1 MYKYFLLLIIICINV
16 LSSSAETVNA
26 KIGVFNYTLDTETKT
41 ASATGYLYPNGG
53 SGSGLDFGIV
63 VIPATVT
70 YKNSEFTVVELGRY
84 CFSSCKS
91 IKEITIPQTIKK
103 IDSGGYD
110 LPNLRKIKIENLK
123 NWCNIDITW
132 KITDHLFSL
141 ELNGANIEQLKIPDD
156 VEQINEYAFNYTDI
170 ERLIVPKNINE
181 IPREA
186 FLGCS
191 NMEYAELNSKKIGYC
206 AFEGCSKL
214 AEVYIKDQIK
224 ETEYSSFIGC
234 TSLKKVRID
243 DIASWCNINFK
254 SEDSNPLFYA
264 KSLAIG
270 TNDIKDLQIPE
281 GIKRIN
287 PYSFIN
293 GDFEHINIPNSV
305 DSIKGCAFAGCSNIK
320 EIKFPNKL
328 SYIGYGA
335 FEDCVN
341 LANIVITPN
350 IKEIREKAF
359 KNCTSIKGSIVIPQA
374 VAFIEGEAFA
384 NTGLKYVYLFAK
396 LESDI
401 ISYKTFPENSIIY
414 VPEKYA
420 QYYGNNNYIYNLD
433 KEEVSQTRITLSS
446 TKYFELTNVTLEGK
460 QIQMNHDRKFEIS
473 SLVPAKEY
481 NISIKGTIN
490 GENIEGDIMIETLK
504 PELDLQLISATNTKL
519 KVKGIRKGDMTVV
532 KEYFSDPN
540 NGKEYGEGYDYNGWR
555 GIIVEG
561 FYPGEYVDIT
571 YTIQTKDGS
580 SFSITRWFETKR
592 IDITATTKSTGT
604 SCELIGKNNNIDATI
619 ISSGFE
625 ESKSD
630 RLKITGLD
638 PNTTYQRRYYLT
650 TKEGGTIYQNISFT
664 TKALQLETLQPKGV
678 TNTCSIVSANSNID
692 DDETTAGFQWI
703 KYDAPSS
710 LKPNEGYATVYN
722 GTLEGYI
729 KNLQTTSYYKV
740 RAFYKSQSDKY
751 YYGDWVTFD
760 PSDFSYFEPTVHTY
774 NNVEVKN
781 NSAILRGVA
790 LQGSDDITE
799 QGFEY
804 WSEKPNAHSAKAEAQ
819 DRHIVYATGQRMEA
833 EIKNLASNAVYYYR
847 AFAKTSKNTTYGET
861 LQFEVPDVSSVQQIE
876 NADDNDVKVSVK
888 TDHGL
893 QLSVVGT
900 VRGKCSYK
908 VISLTGS
915 TITAGSI
922 TADGEWHRVSDTNL
936 HTGIYIIQ
944 VYDGYKL
951 TSKKVAIR

>member
-1 MYKYFLLLIIICINV
+1 MYKYFLLLIVTFINV
-16 LSSSAETVNA
+16 LPSFAEIINA
-26 KIGVFNYTLDTETKT
+26 EIGCFNYELDTTTKT
-41 ASATGYLYPNGG
+41 ASAVRYKYFNGG
-53 SGSGLDFGIV
+53 SGPGFDFGKV
-63 VIPATVT
+63 EVPSHVT
-70 YKNSEFTVVELGRY
+70 YKDTEFTVVELGRY
-84 CFSSCKS
+84 CFSNCNKVT
-91 IKEITIPQTIKK
+91 EITIPQTIKT
-103 IDSGGYD
+103 ISPGQYD
-110 LPNLRKIKIENLK
+110 LPKLKKIKIESLKSWYNTNL
-123 NWCNIDITW
+123 TYYL
-132 KITDHLFSL
+132 TDHLFSL
-141 ELNGANIEQLKIPDD
+141 EVNGVNIEHLIIPDD
-156 VEQINEYAFNYTDI
+156 VEKINKYAFCYTDI
-170 ERLIVPKNINE
+170 KRLVVSDNIAE
-181 IPREA
+181 IPYEA

-191 NMEYAELNSKKIGYC
+191 NLEYAEINSKKIGYR

-214 AEVYIKDQIK
+214 AEVYIKNQVK
-224 ETEYSSFIGC
+224 ETEYSSFIDC

-254 SEDSNPLFYA
+254 SEYSNPLFYA

-305 DSIKGCAFAGCSNIK
+305 DSIKGCAFRGCSNIK

-359 KNCTSIKGSIVIPQA
+359 SNCTSIKGSIVIPQA

-804 WSEKPNAHSAKAEAQ
+804 WSEKPSTHLAKAEAQ

-847 AFAKTSKNTTYGET
+847 AFAKTSKNITYGET

-876 NADDNDVKVSVK
+876 NANGNDVKVSVK
-888 TDHGL
+888 TDQGL

-900 VRGKCSYK
+900 VKSKCSYK
-908 VISLTGS
+908 IISMTGS
-915 TITAGSI
+915 TIATGSI
-922 TADGEWHRVSDTNL
+922 TADGEWHRVNDTNL
-936 HTGIYIIQ
+936 QTGIYIIQ
-944 VYDGYKL
+944 VYNGYKL

>member
-16 LSSSAETVNA
+16 LSSSAETLNA

-170 ERLIVPKNINE
+170 ERIIVPKNINE

-191 NMEYAELNSKKIGYC
+191 NMEYAELNSKKIGYR

-254 SEDSNPLFYA
+254 SKDSNPLFYA

-804 WSEKPNAHSAKAEAQ
+804 WSEKPSTHLAKAEAQ

-847 AFAKTSKNTTYGET
+847 AFAKTSKNITYGET

-876 NADDNDVKVSVK
+876 NANGNDVKVSVK
-888 TDHGL
+888 TDQGL

-900 VRGKCSYK
+900 VKSKCSYK
-908 VISLTGS
+908 IISMTGS
-915 TITAGSI
+915 TIATGSI
-922 TADGEWHRVSDTNL
+922 TADGEWHRVNDTNL
-936 HTGIYIIQ
+936 QTGIYIIQ
-944 VYDGYKL
+944 VYNGYKL

>member
-1 MYKYFLLLIIICINV
+1 
-16 LSSSAETVNA
+16 
-26 KIGVFNYTLDTETKT
+26 
-41 ASATGYLYPNGG
+41 
-53 SGSGLDFGIV
+53 
-63 VIPATVT
+63 
-70 YKNSEFTVVELGRY
+70 
-84 CFSSCKS
+84 
-91 IKEITIPQTIKK
+91 
-103 IDSGGYD
+103 
-110 LPNLRKIKIENLK
+110 
-123 NWCNIDITW
+123 
-132 KITDHLFSL
+132 
-141 ELNGANIEQLKIPDD
+141 
-156 VEQINEYAFNYTDI
+156 
-170 ERLIVPKNINE
+170 
-181 IPREA
+181 
-186 FLGCS
+186 
-191 NMEYAELNSKKIGYC
+191 
-206 AFEGCSKL
+206 
-214 AEVYIKDQIK
+214 
-224 ETEYSSFIGC
+224 
-234 TSLKKVRID
+234 
-243 DIASWCNINFK
+243 
-254 SEDSNPLFYA
+254 
-264 KSLAIG
+264 
-270 TNDIKDLQIPE
+270 
-281 GIKRIN
+281 
-287 PYSFIN
+287 
-293 GDFEHINIPNSV
+293 
-305 DSIKGCAFAGCSNIK
+305 
-320 EIKFPNKL
+320 
-328 SYIGYGA
+328 
-335 FEDCVN
+335 
-341 LANIVITPN
+341 
-350 IKEIREKAF
+350 
-359 KNCTSIKGSIVIPQA
+359 
-374 VAFIEGEAFA
+374 
-384 NTGLKYVYLFAK
+384 
-396 LESDI
+396 
-401 ISYKTFPENSIIY
+401 
-414 VPEKYA
+414 
-420 QYYGNNNYIYNLD
+420 
-433 KEEVSQTRITLSS
+433 
-446 TKYFELTNVTLEGK
+446 
-460 QIQMNHDRKFEIS
+460 MNHDRKFEIS

-760 PSDFSYFEPTVHTY
+760 PSDFSYLEPTVHTY

-804 WSEKPNAHSAKAEAQ
+804 WSEKPSTHLAKAEAQ

-847 AFAKTSKNTTYGET
+847 AFAKTSKNITYGET

-876 NADDNDVKVSVK
+876 NANGNDVKVSVK
-888 TDHGL
+888 TDQGL

>member
-1 MYKYFLLLIIICINV
+1 
-16 LSSSAETVNA
+16 
-26 KIGVFNYTLDTETKT
+26 
-41 ASATGYLYPNGG
+41 
-53 SGSGLDFGIV
+53 
-63 VIPATVT
+63 
-70 YKNSEFTVVELGRY
+70 
-84 CFSSCKS
+84 
-91 IKEITIPQTIKK
+91 
-103 IDSGGYD
+103 
-110 LPNLRKIKIENLK
+110 
-123 NWCNIDITW
+123 
-132 KITDHLFSL
+132 
-141 ELNGANIEQLKIPDD
+141 
-156 VEQINEYAFNYTDI
+156 
-170 ERLIVPKNINE
+170 
-181 IPREA
+181 
-186 FLGCS
+186 
-191 NMEYAELNSKKIGYC
+191 
-206 AFEGCSKL
+206 
-214 AEVYIKDQIK
+214 
-224 ETEYSSFIGC
+224 
-234 TSLKKVRID
+234 
-243 DIASWCNINFK
+243 
-254 SEDSNPLFYA
+254 
-264 KSLAIG
+264 
-270 TNDIKDLQIPE
+270 
-281 GIKRIN
+281 
-287 PYSFIN
+287 
-293 GDFEHINIPNSV
+293 
-305 DSIKGCAFAGCSNIK
+305 
-320 EIKFPNKL
+320 
-328 SYIGYGA
+328 
-335 FEDCVN
+335 
-341 LANIVITPN
+341 
-350 IKEIREKAF
+350 
-359 KNCTSIKGSIVIPQA
+359 
-374 VAFIEGEAFA
+374 
-384 NTGLKYVYLFAK
+384 
-396 LESDI
+396 
-401 ISYKTFPENSIIY
+401 
-414 VPEKYA
+414 
-420 QYYGNNNYIYNLD
+420 
-433 KEEVSQTRITLSS
+433 
-446 TKYFELTNVTLEGK
+446 
-460 QIQMNHDRKFEIS
+460 MNHDRKFEIS

>member
-53 SGSGLDFGIV
+53 SGPGLDFGIV

-191 NMEYAELNSKKIGYC
+191 NMEYAELNSKKIGYR

-224 ETEYSSFIGC
+224 ETEYSSFQGC

-804 WSEKPNAHSAKAEAQ
+804 WSEKPSTHLAKAEAQ

-833 EIKNLASNAVYYYR
+833 EIKDLASNAVYYYR

-861 LQFEVPDVSSVQQIE
+861 VQFEVPDVSSVQQIE
-876 NADDNDVKVSVK
+876 NANSNDVKVSVK
-888 TDHGL
+888 TDQGL
-893 QLSVVGT
+893 QLSVMGT
-900 VRGKCSYK
+900 AKGKCSYK
-908 VISLTGS
+908 IISMTGS
-915 TITAGSI
+915 TIAAGSI
-922 TADGEWHRVSDTNL
+922 TADGEWHMVSDSNL
-936 HTGIYIIQ
+936 PTGIYIIQ

>member
-1 MYKYFLLLIIICINV
+1 M
-16 LSSSAETVNA
+16 
-26 KIGVFNYTLDTETKT
+26 
-41 ASATGYLYPNGG
+41 
-53 SGSGLDFGIV
+53 
-63 VIPATVT
+63 
-70 YKNSEFTVVELGRY
+70 
-84 CFSSCKS
+84 
-91 IKEITIPQTIKK
+91 
-103 IDSGGYD
+103 
-110 LPNLRKIKIENLK
+110 
-123 NWCNIDITW
+123 
-132 KITDHLFSL
+132 
-141 ELNGANIEQLKIPDD
+141 
-156 VEQINEYAFNYTDI
+156 
-170 ERLIVPKNINE
+170 
-181 IPREA
+181 
-186 FLGCS
+186 
-191 NMEYAELNSKKIGYC
+191 
-206 AFEGCSKL
+206 
-214 AEVYIKDQIK
+214 
-224 ETEYSSFIGC
+224 
-234 TSLKKVRID
+234 KKVRID

-804 WSEKPNAHSAKAEAQ
+804 WSEKPSTHLAKAEAQ

-847 AFAKTSKNTTYGET
+847 AFAKTSKNITYGET

-876 NADDNDVKVSVK
+876 NANGNDVKVSVK
-888 TDHGL
+888 TDQGL

-900 VRGKCSYK
+900 VKSKCSYK
-908 VISLTGS
+908 IISMTGS
-915 TITAGSI
+915 TIATGSI
-922 TADGEWHRVSDTNL
+922 TADGEWHRVNDTNL
-936 HTGIYIIQ
+936 QTGIYIIQ
-944 VYDGYKL
+944 VYNGYKL

>member
-1 MYKYFLLLIIICINV
+1 MD
-16 LSSSAETVNA
+16 
-26 KIGVFNYTLDTETKT
+26 TL
-41 ASATGYLYPNGG
+41 
-53 SGSGLDFGIV
+53 
-63 VIPATVT
+63 
-70 YKNSEFTVVELGRY
+70 
-84 CFSSCKS
+84 
-91 IKEITIPQTIKK
+91 
-103 IDSGGYD
+103 
-110 LPNLRKIKIENLK
+110 
-123 NWCNIDITW
+123 
-132 KITDHLFSL
+132 
-141 ELNGANIEQLKIPDD
+141 
-156 VEQINEYAFNYTDI
+156 
-170 ERLIVPKNINE
+170 
-181 IPREA
+181 
-186 FLGCS
+186 
-191 NMEYAELNSKKIGYC
+191 
-206 AFEGCSKL
+206 
-214 AEVYIKDQIK
+214 
-224 ETEYSSFIGC
+224 
-234 TSLKKVRID
+234 
-243 DIASWCNINFK
+243 
-254 SEDSNPLFYA
+254 
-264 KSLAIG
+264 
-270 TNDIKDLQIPE
+270 
-281 GIKRIN
+281 
-287 PYSFIN
+287 
-293 GDFEHINIPNSV
+293 
-305 DSIKGCAFAGCSNIK
+305 
-320 EIKFPNKL
+320 
-328 SYIGYGA
+328 
-335 FEDCVN
+335 VN

-804 WSEKPNAHSAKAEAQ
+804 WSEKPSTHLAKAEAQ

-833 EIKNLASNAVYYYR
+833 EIKNLASDAVYYYR
-847 AFAKTSKNTTYGET
+847 AFAKTSKNITYGET

-876 NADDNDVKVSVK
+876 NANGNDVKVSVK
-888 TDHGL
+888 TDQGL

-900 VRGKCSYK
+900 VKSKCSYK
-908 VISLTGS
+908 IISMTGS
-915 TITAGSI
+915 TIATGSI
-922 TADGEWHRVSDTNL
+922 TADGEWHRVNDTNL
-936 HTGIYIIQ
+936 QTGIYIIQ
-944 VYDGYKL
+944 VYNGYKL

>member
-53 SGSGLDFGIV
+53 SGPGLDFGIV

-191 NMEYAELNSKKIGYC
+191 NMEYAELNSKKIGYR

-804 WSEKPNAHSAKAEAQ
+804 WSEKPSTHLAKAEAQ

-847 AFAKTSKNTTYGET
+847 AFAKTSKNITYGET

-876 NADDNDVKVSVK
+876 NANGNDVKVSVK
-888 TDHGL
+888 TDQGL

>member
-1 MYKYFLLLIIICINV
+1 M
-16 LSSSAETVNA
+16 
-26 KIGVFNYTLDTETKT
+26 
-41 ASATGYLYPNGG
+41 
-53 SGSGLDFGIV
+53 
-63 VIPATVT
+63 
-70 YKNSEFTVVELGRY
+70 
-84 CFSSCKS
+84 
-91 IKEITIPQTIKK
+91 
-103 IDSGGYD
+103 
-110 LPNLRKIKIENLK
+110 
-123 NWCNIDITW
+123 
-132 KITDHLFSL
+132 
-141 ELNGANIEQLKIPDD
+141 
-156 VEQINEYAFNYTDI
+156 
-170 ERLIVPKNINE
+170 
-181 IPREA
+181 
-186 FLGCS
+186 
-191 NMEYAELNSKKIGYC
+191 
-206 AFEGCSKL
+206 
-214 AEVYIKDQIK
+214 
-224 ETEYSSFIGC
+224 
-234 TSLKKVRID
+234 KKVRID

>member
-191 NMEYAELNSKKIGYC
+191 NMEYAELNSKKIGYR

-460 QIQMNHDRKFEIS
+460 QIQINHDRKFEIS

-804 WSEKPNAHSAKAEAQ
+804 WSEKPSTHLAKAEAQ

-847 AFAKTSKNTTYGET
+847 AFAKTSKNITYGET

-876 NADDNDVKVSVK
+876 NANGNDVKVSVK
-888 TDHGL
+888 TDQGL

-900 VRGKCSYK
+900 VKSKCSYK
-908 VISLTGS
+908 IISMTGS
-915 TITAGSI
+915 TIATGSI
-922 TADGEWHRVSDTNL
+922 TADGEWHRVNDTNL
-936 HTGIYIIQ
+936 QTGIYIIQ
-944 VYDGYKL
+944 VYNGYKL

>member
-1 MYKYFLLLIIICINV
+1 MD
-16 LSSSAETVNA
+16 
-26 KIGVFNYTLDTETKT
+26 TL
-41 ASATGYLYPNGG
+41 
-53 SGSGLDFGIV
+53 
-63 VIPATVT
+63 
-70 YKNSEFTVVELGRY
+70 
-84 CFSSCKS
+84 
-91 IKEITIPQTIKK
+91 
-103 IDSGGYD
+103 
-110 LPNLRKIKIENLK
+110 
-123 NWCNIDITW
+123 
-132 KITDHLFSL
+132 
-141 ELNGANIEQLKIPDD
+141 
-156 VEQINEYAFNYTDI
+156 
-170 ERLIVPKNINE
+170 
-181 IPREA
+181 
-186 FLGCS
+186 
-191 NMEYAELNSKKIGYC
+191 
-206 AFEGCSKL
+206 
-214 AEVYIKDQIK
+214 
-224 ETEYSSFIGC
+224 
-234 TSLKKVRID
+234 
-243 DIASWCNINFK
+243 
-254 SEDSNPLFYA
+254 
-264 KSLAIG
+264 
-270 TNDIKDLQIPE
+270 
-281 GIKRIN
+281 
-287 PYSFIN
+287 
-293 GDFEHINIPNSV
+293 
-305 DSIKGCAFAGCSNIK
+305 
-320 EIKFPNKL
+320 
-328 SYIGYGA
+328 
-335 FEDCVN
+335 VN

-804 WSEKPNAHSAKAEAQ
+804 WSEKPSTHLAKAEAQ

-847 AFAKTSKNTTYGET
+847 AFAKTSKNITYGET

-876 NADDNDVKVSVK
+876 NANGNDVKVSVK
-888 TDHGL
+888 TDQGL

-900 VRGKCSYK
+900 VKSKCSYK
-908 VISLTGS
+908 IISMTGS
-915 TITAGSI
+915 TIATGSI
-922 TADGEWHRVSDTNL
+922 TADGEWHRVNDTNL
-936 HTGIYIIQ
+936 QTGIYIIQ
-944 VYDGYKL
+944 VYNGYKL

>member
-191 NMEYAELNSKKIGYC
+191 NMEYAELNSKKIGYR

-384 NTGLKYVYLFAK
+384 NTGLKYVYLFAN

-804 WSEKPNAHSAKAEAQ
+804 WSEKPSTHLAKAEAQ

-847 AFAKTSKNTTYGET
+847 AFAKTSKNITYGET

-876 NADDNDVKVSVK
+876 NANGNDVKVSVK
-888 TDHGL
+888 TDQGL

-900 VRGKCSYK
+900 VKSKCSYK
-908 VISLTGS
+908 IISMTGS
-915 TITAGSI
+915 TIATGSI
-922 TADGEWHRVSDTNL
+922 TADGEWHRVNDTNL
-936 HTGIYIIQ
+936 QTGIYIIQ
-944 VYDGYKL
+944 VYNGYKL

>member
-1 MYKYFLLLIIICINV
+1 
-16 LSSSAETVNA
+16 
-26 KIGVFNYTLDTETKT
+26 
-41 ASATGYLYPNGG
+41 
-53 SGSGLDFGIV
+53 
-63 VIPATVT
+63 
-70 YKNSEFTVVELGRY
+70 
-84 CFSSCKS
+84 
-91 IKEITIPQTIKK
+91 
-103 IDSGGYD
+103 
-110 LPNLRKIKIENLK
+110 
-123 NWCNIDITW
+123 
-132 KITDHLFSL
+132 
-141 ELNGANIEQLKIPDD
+141 
-156 VEQINEYAFNYTDI
+156 
-170 ERLIVPKNINE
+170 
-181 IPREA
+181 
-186 FLGCS
+186 
-191 NMEYAELNSKKIGYC
+191 MEYAELNSKKIGYR

-804 WSEKPNAHSAKAEAQ
+804 WSEKPSTHLAKAEAQ

-847 AFAKTSKNTTYGET
+847 AFAKTSKNITYGET

-876 NADDNDVKVSVK
+876 NANGNDVKVSVK
-888 TDHGL
+888 TDQGL

-900 VRGKCSYK
+900 VKSKCSYK
-908 VISLTGS
+908 IISMTGS
-915 TITAGSI
+915 TIATGSI
-922 TADGEWHRVSDTNL
+922 TADGEWHRVNDTNL
-936 HTGIYIIQ
+936 QTGIYIIQ
-944 VYDGYKL
+944 VYNGYKL

>member
-1 MYKYFLLLIIICINV
+1 M
-16 LSSSAETVNA
+16 
-26 KIGVFNYTLDTETKT
+26 
-41 ASATGYLYPNGG
+41 
-53 SGSGLDFGIV
+53 
-63 VIPATVT
+63 
-70 YKNSEFTVVELGRY
+70 
-84 CFSSCKS
+84 
-91 IKEITIPQTIKK
+91 
-103 IDSGGYD
+103 
-110 LPNLRKIKIENLK
+110 
-123 NWCNIDITW
+123 
-132 KITDHLFSL
+132 
-141 ELNGANIEQLKIPDD
+141 
-156 VEQINEYAFNYTDI
+156 
-170 ERLIVPKNINE
+170 
-181 IPREA
+181 
-186 FLGCS
+186 
-191 NMEYAELNSKKIGYC
+191 
-206 AFEGCSKL
+206 
-214 AEVYIKDQIK
+214 
-224 ETEYSSFIGC
+224 
-234 TSLKKVRID
+234 
-243 DIASWCNINFK
+243 
-254 SEDSNPLFYA
+254 
-264 KSLAIG
+264 
-270 TNDIKDLQIPE
+270 QIPE

-804 WSEKPNAHSAKAEAQ
+804 WSEKPSTHLAKAEAQ

-847 AFAKTSKNTTYGET
+847 AFAKTSKNITYGET

-876 NADDNDVKVSVK
+876 NANGNDVKVSVK
-888 TDHGL
+888 TDQGL

-900 VRGKCSYK
+900 VKSKCSYK
-908 VISLTGS
+908 IISMTGS
-915 TITAGSI
+915 TIATGSI
-922 TADGEWHRVSDTNL
+922 TADGEWHRVNDTNL
-936 HTGIYIIQ
+936 QTGIYIIQ
-944 VYDGYKL
+944 VYNGYKL

>member
-191 NMEYAELNSKKIGYC
+191 NMEYAELNSKKIGYR

-804 WSEKPNAHSAKAEAQ
+804 WSEKPSTHLAKAEAQ

-847 AFAKTSKNTTYGET
+847 AFAKTSKNITYGET

-876 NADDNDVKVSVK
+876 NANGNDVKVSVK
-888 TDHGL
+888 TDQGL

-900 VRGKCSYK
+900 VKSKCSYK
-908 VISLTGS
+908 IISMTGS
-915 TITAGSI
+915 TIATGSI
-922 TADGEWHRVSDTNL
+922 TADGEWHRVNDTNL
-936 HTGIYIIQ
+936 QTGIYIIQ
-944 VYDGYKL
+944 VYNGYKL

>member
-804 WSEKPNAHSAKAEAQ
+804 WSEKPSTHLAKAEAQ

-847 AFAKTSKNTTYGET
+847 AFAKTSKNITYGET

-876 NADDNDVKVSVK
+876 NANGNDVKVSVK
-888 TDHGL
+888 TDQGL

-900 VRGKCSYK
+900 VKSKCSYK
-908 VISLTGS
+908 IISMTGS
-915 TITAGSI
+915 TIATGSI
-922 TADGEWHRVSDTNL
+922 TADGEWHRVNDTNL
-936 HTGIYIIQ
+936 QTGIYIIQ
-944 VYDGYKL
+944 VYNGYKL